1 MMGAIVLAVIAMI
14 CFIISFFQFR
24 EKGLLLNNVYIYASE
39 EERKKLDKKPYYRQ
53 SGIIFVLLGLIFGF
67 NSMTFLLHIRW
78 LLLVVMVLLM
88 FTVVYALVSDS
99 MIEKK
104 H

>member
-1 MMGAIVLAVIAMI
+1 MGAIVLAVIALI
-14 CFIISFFQFR
+14 CFIISFLQFT
-24 EKGLLLNNVYIYASE
+24 EKGFLLNNAYIYASE
-39 EERKKLDKKPYYRQ
+39 EERKKLNKKPYYRQ
-53 SGIIFVLLGLIFGF
+53 SGTIFMLIGLIFGL
-67 NSMTFLLHIRW
+67 NSMAFLLHVRW
-78 LLLVVMVLLM
+78 LLLVVMAILM